1 MILFNFL
8 REKNVV
14 DIVNEFV
21 GFVYYVV
28 ISNDYFDLL
37 FELVLM
43 NFLVVVLDKKI
54 YDLFFVII

>member
-1 MILFNFL
+1 M
-8 REKNVV
+8 REKNAV

-21 GFVYYVV
+21 GFVYYAV